1 MLGFIPLSAAALSD
15 NSLSTIV
22 PANASV
28 LATSVVTVSGT
39 RQANGSAAV
48 LGKAIVTAYEGAIQ
62 GNAAIT
68 GRSVV
73 TALGGYSRE
82 AVAAILGSAVVTA
95 DGAKL
100 VLGDAS
106 IVCVS
111 TVSAAASNVVLG
123 AGQFNV
129 TTIVV
134 ANGGLDA
141 RGTASITG
149 KAIVTTKGM
158 IYGEEW
164 TKQIPTGDTWLKQE

>member
-1 MLGFIPLSAAALSD
+1 MLGFSALSVTPLSDISG
-15 NSLSTIV
+15 STIV
-22 PANASV
+22 PANAAV
-28 LATSVVTVSGT
+28 LGRSIVTALGT
-39 RQANGSAAV
+39 RETNGAAAV

-82 AVAAILGSAVVTA
+82 AVAAILGKATVTA